1 MNQLHLLKNKN
12 FSLLYFST
20 IISTLGGQIYT
31 FILPLFIYDLSKS
44 ALAMSTMRM
53 VDFLPNVLLGMLAG
67 ALVDRVNR
75 RWMLQYASLLQAIL
89 SSILV
94 IIIIL
99 DIVQLWHLYLLGFLL
114 STVGYTFG
122 NAKHSIIPQL
132 FDKKWMT
139 EIEAKFSLIGT
150 IVSIIGPSIAGFLL
164 VWFAYEWLFSIYTI
178 CLVIIWIS
186 YFFIDSVSTPKRN
199 KSQSLIEDMKEG
211 IVELFGNKQLLS
223 PTLTIL
229 FINFATSLVIGVL
242 VFYVVDELGATTSEV
257 GWMYSISA
265 IGGIIGAKAIQPL
278 RNKWRRGQIFVTMLA
293 VDAVALLLFFFAN
306 SWWQL
311 GILLAF
317 RTFTSVIINII
328 YLAIRQESTPNHL
341 LGRVAGTSSMFMK
354 LVLPLGL
361 FIAGLWAE
369 WLPIPYLFIL
379 SSIIICVL
387 VITLLRGDFK
397 NTK

>member
-164 VWFAYEWLFSIYTI
+164 VWFAYEWLFLIYTI

-211 IVELFGNKQLLS
+211 VVELFGNKQLLS

-387 VITLLRGDFK
+387 VIILLRGDFK

>member
-1 MNQLHLLKNKN
+1 MNQLYLLKNKN

-20 IISTLGGQIYT
+20 LISTLGGQIYT

-67 ALVDRVNR
+67 AIVDRVNR
-75 RWMLQYASLLQAIL
+75 RWMLQYTSLIQAIL

-94 IIIIL
+94 IIILL

-164 VWFAYEWLFSIYTI
+164 VWFAYEWLFLIYTI

-186 YFFIDSVSTPKRN
+186 YFFIDPVSTPKRN

-242 VFYVVDELGATTSEV
+242 VFYVVDELGASTSEV